1 MSVVRF
7 ETSMNTEIA
16 KHLDYLAMLAQ
27 IDSLFDDYDSN
38 KFQIDRLALLIEQY
52 ESTSSNFADFNQRVA
67 DITAS
72 QALLSVLLEQ
82 YSLTV
87 EDFAESVGSS
97 EQVVGVLEGKQSLTS
112 QQLLALSKQFGTS
125 FEATLSI

>member
-1 MSVVRF
+1 MK
-7 ETSMNTEIA
+7 TEIA

-27 IDSLFDDYDSN
+27 IDRLFDDYDSN
-38 KFQIDRLALLIEQY
+38 KQQIDRLALLIEQY

-67 DITAS
+67 DIS
-72 QALLSVLLEQ
+72 PSKALLSVLLEQ
-82 YSLTV
+82 HNLTV

-112 QQLLALSKQFGTS
+112 QQLLALSKQFGAS

>member
-1 MSVVRF
+1 MK
-7 ETSMNTEIA
+7 TEIA

-27 IDSLFDDYDSN
+27 IDSLFDDYDGN
-38 KFQIDRLALLIEQY
+38 KQQIDQLALLIEQY
-52 ESTSSNFADFNQRVA
+52 ESTSSIFADFDQRVA
-67 DITAS
+67 DISPS

-82 YSLTV
+82 HNLSF
-87 EDFAESVGSS
+87 EDFAESIGSS

-112 QQLLALSKQFGTS
+112 QQLLALSKQFGIS

>member
-1 MSVVRF
+1 MK
-7 ETSMNTEIA
+7 TEIA
-16 KHLDYLAMLAQ
+16 KHLDYFAMLAQ

-38 KFQIDRLALLIEQY
+38 KQQIDRLALLIEQY

-67 DITAS
+67 DIS
-72 QALLSVLLEQ
+72 PSKALLLVLLDQ
-82 YSLTV
+82 HNLSV
-87 EDFAESVGSS
+87 EDFAESIGSS

-112 QQLLALSKQFGTS
+112 PQLLALSKQFGIS

>member
-1 MSVVRF
+1 
-7 ETSMNTEIA
+7 MNTEFA

-27 IDSLFDDYDSN
+27 IDSMFDDYDSN
-38 KFQIDRLALLIEQY
+38 KQQIDRLALLIEQY
-52 ESTSSNFADFNQRVA
+52 ESTSSYFAEFNKRVA

-82 YSLTV
+82 HNLTI
-87 EDFAESVGSS
+87 EDFAESIGSS

-112 QQLLALSKQFGTS
+112 QQLLALSKQFGIS

>member
-1 MSVVRF
+1 
-7 ETSMNTEIA
+7 
-16 KHLDYLAMLAQ
+16 MLAQ

-82 YSLTV
+82 HNLTV

-112 QQLLALSKQFGTS
+112 QQLLALSKQFGIS